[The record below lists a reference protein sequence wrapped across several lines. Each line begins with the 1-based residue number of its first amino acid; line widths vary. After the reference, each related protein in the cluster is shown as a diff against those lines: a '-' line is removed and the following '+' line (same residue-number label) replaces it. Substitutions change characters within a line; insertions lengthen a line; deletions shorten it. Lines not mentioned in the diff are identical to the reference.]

1 MVFTMSQSP
10 NAATDRGS
18 VELSE
23 SDRHLLL
30 AVERR
35 RVALDVLTNGSTPIF
50 LDDLAVAVAEREAN
64 ECVASEENV
73 ERVAVS
79 LHHNH
84 LPMMEDFGV
93 VDYDPDERLVIRNPV
108 NG

>member
-1 MVFTMSQSP
+1 MT
-10 NAATDRGS
+10 AARHG

-35 RVALDVLTNGSTPIF
+35 RVTLDIITSGTAPIY
-50 LDDLAVAVAEREAN
+50 LDDLASAVAEREAN
-64 ECVASEENV
+64 ETVATDETV

-84 LPMMEDFGV
+84 LPKMEDFGV
-93 VDYDPDERLVIRNPV
+93 VDYDQQTRLITRYAV
-108 NG
+108 